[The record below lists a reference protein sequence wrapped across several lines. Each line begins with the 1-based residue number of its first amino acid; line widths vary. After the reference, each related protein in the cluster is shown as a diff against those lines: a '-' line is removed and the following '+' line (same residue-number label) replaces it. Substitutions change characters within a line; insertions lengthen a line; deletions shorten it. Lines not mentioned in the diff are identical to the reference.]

1 MKLIAC
7 LYDLPFPFMHQPVME
22 MAEGLLPK
30 GSDAVSN
37 SGLAA

>member
-1 MKLIAC
+1 VKLG
-7 LYDLPFPFMHQPVME
+7 LGFDDLPFLFMHQPMME
-22 MAEGLLPK
+22 VAQGLLPK